1 MTEPRRP
8 GLSRE
13 TVVCLGSS
21 TTASKGTYK
30 WIDELEKRP
39 QNKRF
44 RFVNLGVG
52 GDLSFNTVGLLDRV
66 VALQPD
72 RVIVLIGTNDIMATV
87 FPNFR
92 RFVRVWKRL
101 TDEPSPA
108 RFEEN
113 LYFIVRTLRRGAN
126 PRIGLSSLAP
136 LGEDPHSRNPVQ
148 ARLNDLIS
156 TYNEIIANV
165 ASNEHTDYIPF
176 NEAFQ
181 RQLARARTSK
191 AFTHFAFRSFYR
203 DYVFREM
210 ILRRS
215 FDEIARMNGWEFHI
229 DGIHLNS
236 KGGRI
241 LVEVVQHFLDS

>member
-1 MTEPRRP
+1 MTDPCQP
-8 GLSRE
+8 GLPNE

-21 TTASKGTYK
+21 TTASRGTYK

-52 GDLSFNTVGLLDRV
+52 GDLSVNTIGLLDRV
-66 VALQPD
+66 IASQPD
-72 RVIVLIGTNDIMATV
+72 RVIILIGTNDIIASV

-101 TDEPSPA
+101 SEEPSPA

-113 LYFIVRTLRRGAN
+113 LYFIVRKLRRGAN
-126 PRIGLSSLAP
+126 SRIGLSSLAP
-136 LGEDPHSRNPVQ
+136 LGEDPHSRDPVQ
-148 ARLNDLIS
+148 ARLNYLVT
-156 TYNEIIANV
+156 TYNDIIASV
-165 ASNEHTDYIPF
+165 ASNEHTDYISF
-176 NEAFQ
+176 NESFQ

-191 AFTHFAFRSFYR
+191 AFTHFAIGSFYR

-210 ILRRS
+210 ILQQS
-215 FDEIARMNGWEFHI
+215 FDEISRVNGWEFHI

-241 LVEVVQHFLDS
+241 LVEAVQQFLDS

>member
-1 MTEPRRP
+1 MTDARRQ
-8 GLSRE
+8 GLPYE

-30 WIDELEKRP
+30 WIAELETRP

-66 VALQPD
+66 IALQPD
-72 RVIVLIGTNDIMATV
+72 RVIVLIGTNDIMASV

-92 RFVRVWKRL
+92 RFVRVWKRIAE
-101 TDEPSPA
+101 EPSPA

-113 LYFIVRTLRRGAN
+113 LSFIVRKLQRGADS
-126 PRIGLSSLAP
+126 RIGLSSLAP
-136 LGEDPHSRNPVQ
+136 LGEDPHSGDPVQ
-148 ARLNDLIS
+148 ARLNDLIT
-156 TYNEIIANV
+156 TYNGIIANI
-165 ASNEHTDYIPF
+165 ASKERTAYIPF
-176 NEAFQ
+176 NESFHEE
-181 RQLARARTSK
+181 LSRARTSK
-191 AFTHFAFRSFYR
+191 ALTHFAIRSLYR

-210 ILRRS
+210 VLRRS
-215 FDEIARMNGWEFHI
+215 FDEISRINGWEFHI

-236 KGGRI
+236 EGGRI
-241 LVEVVQHFLDS
+241 LAEAVQEFLNS